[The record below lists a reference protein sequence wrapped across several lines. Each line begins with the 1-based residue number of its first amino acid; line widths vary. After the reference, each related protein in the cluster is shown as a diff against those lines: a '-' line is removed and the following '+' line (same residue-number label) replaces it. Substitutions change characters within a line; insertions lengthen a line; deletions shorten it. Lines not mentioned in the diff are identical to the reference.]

1 MCSYAETGALPHRAG
16 LVFEIVQ
23 TRIALLQA
31 ILRNFASPGW
41 ADYRSGIVRD
51 TAYRYQEVFTP
62 NALGDGPCA
71 AMSGSVIGD
80 ECLFCPAFCAL
91 TRLMRDISLQVR
103 NSAGGIVQLSYGEDN
118 LDPVAMEDAGG
129 KPINLPRSLSVVH
142 ASLPHQAR
150 IPENAA
156 DEGAADPPR

>member
-1 MCSYAETGALPHRAG
+1 MR
-16 LVFEIVQ
+16 EI
-23 TRIALLQA
+23 
-31 ILRNFASPGW
+31 F
-41 ADYRSGIVRD
+41 
-51 TAYRYQEVFTP
+51 
-62 NALGDGPCA
+62 
-71 AMSGSVIGD
+71 
-80 ECLFCPAFCAL
+80 
-91 TRLMRDISLQVR
+91 LQVR

-156 DEGAADPPR
+156 DEGAADPSC

>member
-1 MCSYAETGALPHRAG
+1 VCSYVEMGVLPSLAELA
-16 LVFEIVQ
+16 FEIAQ
-23 TRIALLQA
+23 TRIALLQG
-31 ILRNFASPGW
+31 ILRMLCKSWVGSSQKLHRPG
-41 ADYRSGIVRD
+41 AC
-51 TAYRYQEVFTP
+51 RYQEVFTP
-62 NALGDGPCA
+62 NTHGDKPCA

-80 ECLFCPAFCAL
+80 ERIFCLAFCAL
-91 TRLMRDISLQVR
+91 TRLMHDISLQVR

-142 ASLPHQAR
+142 ASLPHQAC

-156 DEGAADPPR
+156 DEGAADPPC